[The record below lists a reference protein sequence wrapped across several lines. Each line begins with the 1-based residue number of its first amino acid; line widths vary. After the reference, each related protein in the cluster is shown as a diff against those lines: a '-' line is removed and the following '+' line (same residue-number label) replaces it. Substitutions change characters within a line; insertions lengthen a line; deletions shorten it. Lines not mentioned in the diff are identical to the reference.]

1 MAKGKITRIA
11 NIDRKF
17 GAADTYLFLKVDA
30 DFSASAEE
38 YLMLTDDEFVDAAT
52 RGEMNPE
59 DVGDLS
65 RGVLTLRQNTERRFG
80 AAAHYYAVRVR
91 AEGGDEARLLFT
103 ESGLERIRQRVE
115 NNAED
120 VAANKTGW
128 LADLF
133 D

>member
-1 MAKGKITRIA
+1 MARGKITRIA
-11 NIDRKF
+11 NIDRRF
-17 GAADTYLFLKVDA
+17 GADETYLFLKVDA
-30 DFSASAEE
+30 DFSASTEE
-38 YLMLTDDEFVDAAT
+38 YLMLTDEEFVAAAS
-52 RGEMNPE
+52 RGEMNTE
-59 DVGDLS
+59 DVDNLS
-65 RGVLTLRQNTERRFG
+65 RGILTLRQNTERRFG

-91 AEGGDEARLLFT
+91 AEDGKEARLLFT

-120 VAANKTGW
+120 VEANKTGW